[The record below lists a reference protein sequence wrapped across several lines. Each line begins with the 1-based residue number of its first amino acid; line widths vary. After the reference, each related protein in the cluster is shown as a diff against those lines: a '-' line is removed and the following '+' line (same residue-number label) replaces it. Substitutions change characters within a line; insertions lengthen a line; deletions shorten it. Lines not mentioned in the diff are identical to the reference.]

1 MTDPLHFKTN
11 VLLKSII
18 GKDLINNDNIAVLEL
33 VKNSYDANS
42 KRTEII
48 FKNLKDNDDPKA
60 KTYSEKSS
68 KVIIRDWGVGMDIN
82 DIRDK
87 WLNIAYSDKKEKKEE
102 FGRILAGVK
111 GIGRFSCDR
120 IGEFLDLYTRKQKGK
135 IIHVSIDW
143 KSFEVENRMD
153 LEIQEINVDFEF
165 MSDAEFTQK
174 TNHDFFKQGTI
185 LEISKLRS
193 KWSTLEQDAKGT
205 WDADK
210 LLDLRKYLE
219 KLINPNQAFKKDNFE
234 VKIIAAEFLEE
245 DKHAAQNEKVNGS
258 IKNRIFERL
267 DFTTTSIES
276 AISQEGDRITTT
288 LKDKGR
294 TVFRLV
300 ERNSAFDLLKD
311 VKIFV
316 YYLNQYAKIYFK
328 KQTGIRSVNF
338 GSIFAFINGFRV
350 NPLGDEGDD
359 WLGIERR
366 KGQGYKRYL
375 GTRDT
380 VGRIEIN
387 DPRLDFHIVSSREGV
402 VKDERY
408 RQLVVSTPP
417 YSGYFYKT
425 FRRLERYVAEGL
437 KWDMIPTDRWTVPF
451 DDEDTSNF
459 IKEFEKKVNSKNW
472 QFEPKEEIYQETQRQ
487 KNQRIVHLIYSI
499 INAKPKD
506 IMELYIDTALI
517 ESLIEE
523 ERAKTQKFLEDFE
536 KYDSSILDRKTTDA
550 LKRIKALIEEKEKE
564 LERVEEKRKLLVE
577 HVQKQK
583 KEIETLEETSRRK
596 TSQVLFLQSIKSQDL
611 DNVVHLHHQI
621 GIVADTIAR
630 QLRNLKK
637 RLDTH
642 QTITNEE
649 LVTLVQK
656 ISFEIEKIQSISRF
670 ATKANFSLELRQDIE
685 ADLIQF
691 IQQYVENISKPM
703 LEDIE
708 IDFKNLTTRGFVTKF
723 KPIEVPIIIDN
734 LISNS
739 RKAHAKSLNIVAYD
753 TEENELVLTFR
764 DDGDGLDKRV
774 ANPNEIFD
782 MGFTTTPG
790 SGLGLSHVKQ
800 VLKELKGSIA
810 LNPEVTKGLE
820 FVIRLRK

>member
-33 VKNSYDANS
+33 VKNAYDANS
-42 KRTEII
+42 KRAEIV
-48 FKNLKDNDDPKA
+48 FKNLKQNDDLKVD
-60 KTYSEKSS
+60 TYSDKTS
-68 KVIIRDWGVGMDIN
+68 KVIIRDWGVGMDME
-82 DIRDK
+82 DITDK

-102 FGRILAGVK
+102 FGRILAGAK
-111 GIGRFSCDR
+111 GVGRFSCDR
-120 IGEFLDLYTRKQKGK
+120 LGVYLDLYTRKRGEE
-135 IIHVSIDW
+135 IIHVSISW
-143 KSFEVENRMD
+143 KDFEVENQKD
-153 LEIQEINVDFEF
+153 LQIQQIDVAYEF
-165 MSDAEFTQK
+165 MSDADFEKK
-174 TNHDFFKQGTI
+174 TRYKLFKHGTI

-193 KWSTLEQDAKGT
+193 KWSFLEENGKST
-205 WDADK
+205 WNVNK

-234 VKIIAAEFLEE
+234 IEIVATEFLEE
-245 DKHAAQNEKVNGS
+245 DKRAAQNEKVNGPV
-258 IKNRIFERL
+258 KNKIFERL

-276 AISQEGDRITTT
+276 AISKEGDKITTT

-300 ERNSAFDLLKD
+300 ERNSTFNLLKD

-338 GSIFAFINGFRV
+338 GSIFAFVNGFRV

-366 KGQGYKRYL
+366 KGQGYARYL
-375 GTRDT
+375 GTHEA

-387 DPRLDFHIVSSREGV
+387 DPRLDFKIVSSREGI

-417 YSGYFYKT
+417 YGGYFYKT

-437 KWDMIPTDRWTVPF
+437 QWDKIPTDRGTVPF

-459 IKEFEKKVNSKNW
+459 IREFGKKVNSKNW
-472 QFEPKEEIYQETQRQ
+472 QFDPKEEVYQETQHQ

-506 IMELYIDTALI
+506 IIELYIDTVLI
-517 ESLIEE
+517 ESLTEE
-523 ERAKTQKFLEDFE
+523 ERAKTQKFLKDFE
-536 KYDSSILDRKTTDA
+536 KYDPSILDRKTTDA
-550 LKRIKALIEEKEKE
+550 LKRIKLLIKEKE
-564 LERVEEKRKLLVE
+564 RELQRAEEKRKLLVQ
-577 HVQKQK
+577 HVEKQK
-583 KEIETLEETSRRK
+583 RAIAELEESNRRK

-621 GIVADTIAR
+621 GISADTIER
-630 QLRNLKK
+630 HLRYFKQK
-637 RLDTH
+637 LDKN
-642 QTITNEE
+642 QPFSKEE
-649 LVTLVQK
+649 LMTLVQK
-656 ISFEIEKIQSISRF
+656 ISFEIRKIQSISRF
-670 ATKANFSLELRQDIE
+670 ATKANFSLELSQDID
-685 ADLIQF
+685 ADLVQF
-691 IQQYVENISKPM
+691 IQQYVENISKPL
-703 LEDIE
+703 LEDIK
-708 IDFKNLTTRGFVTKF
+708 IDFKNLTTKGFFTRF
-723 KPIEVPIIIDN
+723 KPIEIPIIIDN

-739 RKAHAKSLNIVAYD
+739 RKAHAKSLDIVAYD
-753 TEENELVLTFR
+753 TEDNELVITFR
-764 DDGDGLDKRV
+764 DDGLGIDKRV
-774 ANPNEIFD
+774 TNAAEIFD
-782 MGFTTTPG
+782 MGVTTTSG
-790 SGLGLSHVKQ
+790 SGLGLFHVKQ
-800 VLKELKGSIA
+800 VLKELKGDISVNSA
-810 LNPEVTKGLE
+810 LPKGLE
-820 FVIRLRK
+820 FIIRVRK